1 MVRILSKYVLPA
13 LCLLA
18 LALYAPQA
26 KAGTV
31 DFSCNTSCGS
41 ITGGGLSFDGNVT
54 GLTSTSF
61 GSDVF
66 SATFN
71 TNSSGVGTLTIT
83 GVGGT
88 FSGSVVDTSTHTF
101 AGQEIITLDVM
112 AGGVGSIS
120 TVTFEV
126 PNNGACLDSEGGCSI
141 VSADLNINA
150 TPEPSSLLL
159 LGTGLLGL
167 GAAFRRRLAA

>member
-1 MVRILSKYVLPA
+1 MVRMLGKYVLPV

-18 LALYAPQA
+18 LAFYAPQA

-41 ITGGGLSFDGNVT
+41 VTGGGLSFDGNVT
-54 GLTSTSF
+54 GLSSMSF

-71 TNSSGVGTLTIT
+71 TNASGVGTLTIT
-83 GVGGT
+83 GGGDT
-88 FSGSVVDTSTHTF
+88 FSGNVVGTSTSTF
-101 AGQEIITLDVM
+101 GGQEIITLDVM
-112 AGGVGSIS
+112 SSGVGSIS
-120 TVTFEV
+120 TVTFKV
-126 PNNGACLDSEGGCSI
+126 PNMGACLDSEGGCSI

-159 LGTGLLGL
+159 LGTGLLGM
-167 GAAFRRRLAA
+167 GAFVRRRLIA